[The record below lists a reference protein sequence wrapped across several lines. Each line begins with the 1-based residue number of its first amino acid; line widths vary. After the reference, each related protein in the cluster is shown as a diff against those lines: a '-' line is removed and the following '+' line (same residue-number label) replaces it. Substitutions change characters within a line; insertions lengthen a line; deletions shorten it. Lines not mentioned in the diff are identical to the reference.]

1 MAKSKLKKRADG
13 LYQISVVVEE
23 AGKKRRKYFYGKTQQ
38 EAKKKMLAWQEN
50 LAAGRSFEEVATE
63 WQKKHWPEIAAG
75 TQVCYNPALNR
86 ALQDFSNRSIKTIT
100 PLDIKR
106 ALDIMATQKY
116 AHHSVAIY
124 LSVLTQIFNYAIMM
138 SDISDNPASPVSV
151 PKGLQT
157 KTRDCPADEQ
167 LDIIRHHVDDA
178 FGLFPYMLLYTGL
191 RRGEILALQWR
202 DIDFGNRTISITKS
216 VTYAGTGNQPVLK
229 STKTEA
235 GNREIILLDRLA
247 KKLFPLQ
254 KKPDDYLFGGAA
266 PLTQSVFRTAWRK
279 YCLDAGLWKWKETQ
293 REKDRKKV
301 TVLIKE
307 PSITPHQLRHAFATM
322 CFESGIDPKDAQQLL
337 GHSKL
342 EVTMD
347 TYTHIRKK
355 RRTEVAAKLNKAE

>member
-13 LYQISVVVEE
+13 LYQISVVLVEH
-23 AGKKRRKYFYGKTQQ
+23 GQKKRKYFYGKTQQ
-38 EAKKKMLAWQEN
+38 EAKRKMAEYEQRLAD
-50 LAAGRSFEEVATE
+50 GRSFETVANE
-63 WQKKHWPEIAAG
+63 WKAKHWPEIAAG
-75 TQVCYNPALNR
+75 TQVSYTPALNR
-86 ALQDFSNRSIKTIT
+86 SLQDFSEKNMK
-100 PLDIKR
+100 DIVPIDIRR
-106 ALDIMATQKY
+106 ALDRMAAQGY

-124 LSVLTQIFNYAIMM
+124 LSVLTQIFDHAIMM
-138 SDISDNPASPVSV
+138 TDISENPTKTISV
-151 PKGLQT
+151 PKGL
-157 KTRDCPADEQ
+157 KTESRECPEEDQ
-167 LDIIRHHVDDA
+167 LTIIREHIDDD
-178 FGLFPYMLLYTGL
+178 FGLFAYMLLYTGL
-191 RRGEILALQWR
+191 RRGEILALQWK
-202 DIDFGNRTISITKS
+202 DIDFGQRTINVTKS
-216 VTYAGTGNQPVLK
+216 VTYAGTGNQPEIK
-229 STKTEA
+229 SPKTES

-247 KKLFPLQ
+247 KKLFPRQ
-254 KKPDDYLFGGAA
+254 KAKDDYIFGGKKPM
-266 PLTQSVFRTAWRK
+266 TQTMFRHAWRR

-342 EVTMD
+342 EVTMN